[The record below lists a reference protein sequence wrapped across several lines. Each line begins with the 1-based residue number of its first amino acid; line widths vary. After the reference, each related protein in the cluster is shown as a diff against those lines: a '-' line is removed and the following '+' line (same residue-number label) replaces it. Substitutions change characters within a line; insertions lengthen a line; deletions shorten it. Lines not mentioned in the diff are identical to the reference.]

1 MIAIEKQQTLEGLKS
16 LIELHEKNKPENPGP
31 RPNPYDYQG
40 KAAEFMEAVKTWMHK
55 SGEMAGWKMEKASVE
70 HTLRILKKHM

>member
-16 LIELHEKNKPENPGP
+16 LIELHEKNKPENPGK
-31 RPNPYDYQG
+31 RPDPFEYHGQ
-40 KAAEFMEAVKTWMHK
+40 APEFMEATKHWMFK
-55 SGEMAGWKMEKASVE
+55 SGQMAVWKMEKTSVE